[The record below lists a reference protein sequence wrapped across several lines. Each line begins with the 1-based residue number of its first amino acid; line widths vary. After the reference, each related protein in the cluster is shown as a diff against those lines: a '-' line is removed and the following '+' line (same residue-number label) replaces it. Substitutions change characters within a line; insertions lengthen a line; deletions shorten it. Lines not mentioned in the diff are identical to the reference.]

1 MMSGRNTFRRFF
13 RRIVQS
19 PTGLIGMIIL
29 FIWVLVAILA
39 SLLAPYKSTTM
50 HLTEKLMPPSSN
62 FWLGTD
68 TFGRDVLSRI
78 IYGSRTILTISLST
92 AIISTFCGVIIGFF
106 SGYFGKII
114 DKVIMKFL
122 DILISIPALVLAL
135 VMLGLMDKPGVGT
148 IIIIIS
154 IVYVPWTARVAR
166 SRLLEWKSL
175 EFVDAARIRGESHF
189 YIMFSEILPNTIN
202 SILVEGTARFSYAI
216 MTVASLGFL
225 GVGIQPPSPDW
236 GMMVAES
243 KTVLIVAPWT
253 VLFPSIA
260 IGTLVI
266 GSSFFTEFLCEFFL
280 KE

>member
-1 MMSGRNTFRRFF
+1 MSDRNTFRRFF
-13 RRIVQS
+13 KRIVQS

-29 FIWVLVAILA
+29 FIWVLVAIFA
-39 SLLAPYKSTTM
+39 PLLAPYEPTTL
-50 HLTEKLMPPSSN
+50 HLTEQLMQPSSN
-62 FWLGTD
+62 YWLGTD

-114 DKVIMKFL
+114 DKIIMKFL
-122 DILISIPALVLAL
+122 DILMSIPALVLAI
-135 VMLGLMDKPGVGT
+135 VMLGVIDKPAIGT
-148 IIIIIS
+148 LILIIS
-154 IVYVPWTARVAR
+154 IVYVPRTARVAR

-225 GVGIQPPSPDW
+225 GVGIRPPIPDW

-243 KTVLIVAPWT
+243 KTVLTLAPWT
-253 VLFPSIA
+253 VLFPAMA

-266 GSSFFTEFLCEFFL
+266 ASSFFTEFLVEFLL

>member
-1 MMSGRNTFRRFF
+1 MSDRNTFRRFF
-13 RRIVQS
+13 KRIVQS

-29 FIWVLVAILA
+29 FIWVLVAIFA
-39 SLLAPYKSTTM
+39 PLLAPYEPTTL
-50 HLTEKLMPPSSN
+50 HLTEKLMQPSSN
-62 FWLGTD
+62 YWLGTD

-114 DKVIMKFL
+114 DKIIMKFL
-122 DILISIPALVLAL
+122 DIVISIPALVLAL

-225 GVGIQPPSPDW
+225 GVGIQPPNPDW

-253 VLFPSIA
+253 VLFPAMA

-266 GSSFFTEFLCEFFL
+266 ASSFFTEFLVEFLL

>member
-1 MMSGRNTFRRFF
+1 MSDRNTFRRFF
-13 RRIVQS
+13 KRIVQS

-29 FIWVLVAILA
+29 FIWVLVAIFA
-39 SLLAPYKSTTM
+39 PLLAPYEPTTL
-50 HLTEKLMPPSSN
+50 HLTEQLMQPSSN
-62 FWLGTD
+62 YWLGTD

-114 DKVIMKFL
+114 DKIIMKFL
-122 DILISIPALVLAL
+122 DILMSIPALVLAI
-135 VMLGLMDKPGVGT
+135 VMLGVIDKPAIGT
-148 IIIIIS
+148 LILIIS
-154 IVYVPWTARVAR
+154 IVYVPRTARVAR

-202 SILVEGTARFSYAI
+202 SILVEGTARFTYAI

-225 GVGIQPPSPDW
+225 GVGIRPPIPDW

-243 KTVLIVAPWT
+243 KTVLTLAPWT
-253 VLFPSIA
+253 VLFPAMA

-266 GSSFFTEFLCEFFL
+266 ASSFFTEFLVEFLL